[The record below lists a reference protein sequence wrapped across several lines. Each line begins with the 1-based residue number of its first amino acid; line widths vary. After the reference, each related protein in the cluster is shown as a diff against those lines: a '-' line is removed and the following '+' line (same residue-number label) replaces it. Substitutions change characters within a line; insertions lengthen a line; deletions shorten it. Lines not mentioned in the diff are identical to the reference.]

1 MGIVWWSGY
10 LETNINVKTMDKIKT
25 THVGSLPRSKKL
37 SEILFKKDKNELF
50 DQGELDKII
59 EEDVNK
65 IVKKQIDIGI
75 DIISDGEMSKI
86 SYATYVKD
94 RLHGFSGESERR
106 APKDLDDFPSYKEKI
121 AKSGGTPTYTRPCC
135 TADLKI
141 KDTKSLTKDIS
152 NLKSALKKNNHSQG
166 FINSASPGVIS
177 NFLPNK
183 FYKND
188 DKYLEALSKMMKTEY
203 DEITKNDLLLQID
216 CPDLALARHMTFKN
230 VSDEEF
236 LVRAEKQIECL
247 NEAIKDIDA
256 SKLRM
261 HICWGNY
268 EGPHIHDIGLEKI
281 LPIALK
287 ANIQTYLIEA
297 SNPRH
302 AHEWQVFENIK
313 LPNDKVIV
321 PGVIDSTSNFIE
333 HEELVKNRIIQY
345 SKVIDKNQLMAGSD
359 CGFSTFAG
367 FGNVDEN
374 IVYKKFES
382 LVAGAELASNAI

>member
-1 MGIVWWSGY
+1 
-10 LETNINVKTMDKIKT
+10 MDKIKT

-75 DIISDGEMSKI
+75 DIVSDGEMSKI

-188 DKYLEALSKMMKTEY
+188 DDYLEALSKIMKTEY

-345 SKVIDKNQLMAGSD
+345 SKVIHKDQLMAGSD

>member
-1 MGIVWWSGY
+1 MVS
-10 LETNINVKTMDKIKT
+10 KILT
-25 THVGSLPRSKKL
+25 THVGSLPRSKEL
-37 SEILFKKDKNELF
+37 SDLLFSKDR
-50 DQGELDKII
+50 GEEVSKDEFQRVLSSNVNQIVERQLD
-59 EEDVNK
+59 V
-65 IVKKQIDIGI
+65 GI
-75 DIISDGEMSKI
+75 DSISDGEMSKI
-86 SYATYVKD
+86 SYATYIKD
-94 RLHGFSGESERR
+94 RIHGFSGESERR

-152 NLKSALKKNNHSQG
+152 NLKSALKKNNHSQA

-188 DKYLEALSKMMKTEY
+188 DDYLQILSKMMKSEY
-203 DEITKNDLLLQID
+203 EEITNNDLLLQID

-247 NEAIKDIDA
+247 NEAIKDID
-256 SKLRM
+256 STKLRI

-287 ANIQTYLIEA
+287 ANVQTYLIEA

-302 AHEWQVFENIK
+302 AHEWKVFENIK

-321 PGVIDSTSNFIE
+321 PGVIDSTSNFVE

-345 SKVIDKNQLMAGSD
+345 SKVIDKEKLMAGSD

>member
-1 MGIVWWSGY
+1 
-10 LETNINVKTMDKIKT
+10 MDKIKT

-37 SEILFKKDKNELF
+37 SEMLFKKDKNELF

-94 RLHGFSGESERR
+94 RLHGFSGESVRR

-141 KDTKSLTKDIS
+141 KDTKSLTKDII
-152 NLKSALKKNNHSQG
+152 NLKSALKKNNHPQG

-188 DKYLEALSKMMKTEY
+188 DDYLEALSKIMKTEY

-302 AHEWQVFENIK
+302 AHEWKVFENIK

-321 PGVIDSTSNFIE
+321 PGVIDSTSNFVE

>member
-1 MGIVWWSGY
+1 MG
-10 LETNINVKTMDKIKT
+10 KIKT

-37 SEILFKKDKNELF
+37 SEILFKKDKNEQF
-50 DQGELDKII
+50 NQDELDKII
-59 EEDVNK
+59 EEEVNK

-135 TADLKI
+135 TNDLKI

-152 NLKSALKKNNHSQG
+152 NLKSALKKNNHSQA

-188 DKYLEALSKMMKTEY
+188 DDYLQILSKMMKSEY
-203 DEITKNDLLLQID
+203 EEITNNDLLLQID

-247 NEAIKDIDA
+247 NEAIKDID
-256 SKLRM
+256 STKLRI

-287 ANIQTYLIEA
+287 ANVQTYLIEA

-302 AHEWQVFENIK
+302 AHEWKVFENIK

-321 PGVIDSTSNFIE
+321 PGVIDSTSNFVE

-345 SKVIDKNQLMAGSD
+345 SKVIDKEKLMAGSD

>member
-1 MGIVWWSGY
+1 MYMS
-10 LETNINVKTMDKIKT
+10 KIKT
-25 THVGSLPRSKKL
+25 THVGSLPRSKEL
-37 SEILFKKDKNELF
+37 SELLFKKDKKELF
-50 DQGELDKII
+50 DQSQLDKII
-59 EEDVNK
+59 EDNVNK

-75 DIISDGEMSKI
+75 DVISDGEMSKI

-94 RLHGFSGESERR
+94 RIQGFSGESERK

-121 AKSGGTPTYTRPCC
+121 ARSGGTPTYTRPCC
-135 TADLKI
+135 TDELKI
-141 KDTKSLTKDIS
+141 KDTKSLTKDID
-152 NLKSALKKNNHSQG
+152 NLKKALKINNHDIA
-166 FINSASPGVIS
+166 FMNSASPGVIS

-188 DKYLEALSKMMKTEY
+188 DDYLNSLSKIMKLEY
-203 DEITKNDLLLQID
+203 EEITNNNLYLQID
-216 CPDLALARHMTFKN
+216 CPDLALARHMTFKD
-230 VSDEEF
+230 VDEKSF
-236 LVRAEKQIECL
+236 LFRAEKQVEFL
-247 NEAIKDIDA
+247 NEAVRDIDS

-268 EGPHIHDIGLEKI
+268 EGPHTYDIALEKI
-281 LPIALK
+281 LPIAFK

-302 AHEWQVFENIK
+302 AHEWKVFENIK
-313 LPNDKVIV
+313 VPNDKIIV
-321 PGVIDSTSNFIE
+321 PGVIDSTSNFVE
-333 HEELVKNRIIQY
+333 HEELVKERIIKY
-345 SKVIDKNQLMAGSD
+345 SKVIPKDQLMAGSD

-382 LVAGAELASNAI
+382 LVAGAKLASNAI